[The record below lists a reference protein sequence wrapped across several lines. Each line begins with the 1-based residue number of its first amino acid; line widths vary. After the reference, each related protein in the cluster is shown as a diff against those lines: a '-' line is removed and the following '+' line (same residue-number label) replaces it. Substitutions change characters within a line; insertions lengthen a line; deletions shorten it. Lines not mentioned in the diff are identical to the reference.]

1 VHTRPPAGPIR
12 TELMAKPGGG
22 VRRLTHLS
30 RADDVRFRRL
40 VARVVPEIERSSA
53 ATVFANR
60 AGGGTRPAALA
71 PWRPAHRAWRRA
83 VGGAMG
89 AGGSAIATDVADC
102 YASITPDAVGR
113 ALARAGAGGER
124 TDALVAWLRALEPFG
139 VTGLPIGPEPSAL
152 LANVVLSAGDVA
164 LDAAGV
170 RWFRWVD
177 DWVLVADAPSPAEG
191 ALGGLARALE
201 RDGLTLRD
209 RKTRRWRDARDAVDA
224 RAAPEVSD
232 VRGAVRRQH
241 VRDVT

>member
-1 VHTRPPAGPIR
+1 MHTRPPAGPIR
-12 TELMAKPGGG
+12 AELVAKPGGG
-22 VRRLTHLS
+22 TRRLTHLS
-30 RADDVRFRRL
+30 YADDVRFRRL
-40 VARVVPEIERSSA
+40 VGRVVPEIERSLA

-60 AGGGTRPAALA
+60 AGGGTRPASLA
-71 PWRPAHRAWRRA
+71 PWRPALRGWRRA
-83 VGGAMG
+83 VGAAMG

-102 YASITPDAVGR
+102 YASISPDAVGR

-124 TDALVAWLRALEPFG
+124 TDALVAWLRELEPFG

-152 LANVVLSAGDVA
+152 LANAVLSAGDVA
-164 LDAAGV
+164 LEAAGV

-177 DWVLVADAPSPAEG
+177 DWVLVADEPTGAER

-201 RDGLTLRD
+201 RDGLILREP
-209 RKTRRWRDARDAVDA
+209 KTRRWRDARDAVGA

-232 VRGAVRRQH
+232 VRGAVRRQG